1 MSQTSPIPNTS
12 TEQHHLFY
20 ALCNVGQKQRYQYL
34 EILWWCHS
42 LWNLQQNVSNGE
54 LLLCLLRLVL
64 TWVLPIHLWLFLCL
78 LEISDSS
85 RHLHWQVD
93 SSILKLHGL
102 LVLLPFFKEERNQAL
117 LLLIAWQKPS
127 SLLGFWSVSH
137 WWDEVLL
144 ILFSFFPWPWL
155 TFLSVMKSTTL
166 LWEVGPKYF
175 LQAPQMWLAGLPGP
189 ETVHS
194 HRWCM
199 WYVFGLA
206 WQHDD
211 CHSPK
216 HASLETCQSS

>member
-1 MSQTSPIPNTS
+1 M
-12 TEQHHLFY
+12 
-20 ALCNVGQKQRYQYL
+20 
-34 EILWWCHS
+34 
-42 LWNLQQNVSNGE
+42 
-54 LLLCLLRLVL
+54 L

-144 ILFSFFPWPWL
+144 ILFFFFSMALIDIFVSDEVYHSTLGSWSKILSASFPNVVGRATRAWNSTQPSMMYVICLWFGMSWL
-155 TFLSVMKSTTL
+155 
-166 LWEVGPKYF
+166 
-175 LQAPQMWLAGLPGP
+175 
-189 ETVHS
+189 
-194 HRWCM
+194 
-199 WYVFGLA
+199 
-206 WQHDD
+206 
-211 CHSPK
+211 SPK